1 MSTLHQRLYAY
12 LAGQIDETIA
22 FLENM
27 IDTGSYDWTHTI
39 QVKEKL
45 VRALRAAEEQYI
57 SAKDD

>member
-45 VRALRAAEEQYI
+45 ARALRAAEEQYI
-57 SAKDD
+57 GAKDD